1 MKDCAIAWPEKQRA
15 FETFIECKLVVKVME
30 LHVPVIDGASKLSFT
45 NSYISSD
52 KNLKLHLPK
61 RFKNN

>member
-30 LHVPVIDGASKLSFT
+30 LHVPVIDGASKFHEFV
-45 NSYISSD
+45 YILEQ
-52 KNLKLHLPK
+52 KFEIAFAKK
-61 RFKNN
+61 I

>member
-15 FETFIECKLVVKVME
+15 FETFIECKFVVKVME
-30 LHVPVIDGASKLSFT
+30 LHVPVIDGASKLSFMY
-45 NSYISSD
+45 SYISSD

-61 RFKNN
+61 RFKIN